1 MPISKNEKLIRIIN
15 KYCKVD
21 WIAELWVLTE
31 QISILHLKDL
41 VSFSRDYDELR
52 ILVFQDSLRT
62 LLTEQSKYLNHTLYN
77 EEEQIKRKGIHSL
90 MRVKE
95 THINI
100 AKTSELIR
108 KSIGSFLYPEVRKR
122 LNEKSIQYDIEYA
135 KKEIIRELLNKSAY
149 SQSKTEIKKTKKN
162 AADLKDMIDLKEIID
177 QIKAGTNEVTS
188 IAKNLGISRQTVYR
202 RLKNSNTSIIQLRAT
217 VTSVT

>member
-1 MPISKNEKLIRIIN
+1 M
-15 KYCKVD
+15 
-21 WIAELWVLTE
+21 
-31 QISILHLKDL
+31 
-41 VSFSRDYDELR
+41 
-52 ILVFQDSLRT
+52 
-62 LLTEQSKYLNHTLYN
+62 
-77 EEEQIKRKGIHSL
+77 
-90 MRVKE
+90 
-95 THINI
+95 
-100 AKTSELIR
+100 
-108 KSIGSFLYPEVRKR
+108 KS
-122 LNEKSIQYDIEYA
+122 Q
-135 KKEIIRELLNKSAY
+135 LNKSAY